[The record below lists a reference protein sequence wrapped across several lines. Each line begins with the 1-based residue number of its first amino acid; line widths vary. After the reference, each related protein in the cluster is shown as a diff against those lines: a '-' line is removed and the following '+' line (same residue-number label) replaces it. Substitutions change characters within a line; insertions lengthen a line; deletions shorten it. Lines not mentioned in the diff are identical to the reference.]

1 MTASGSPSDF
11 PPSDFPPS
19 DFPASDFPLLIKS
32 LLRTPLQIAPEVEI
46 VSDGLMRYSYRAF
59 EGRLHRLAAG
69 LARHG
74 IGAGNVVAVMDWD
87 THRYFEAF
95 FAVPMMGAV
104 LHTVNVRLAPSQIA
118 YTIDHAEDDVIL
130 VHTDFLPL
138 LAEVM
143 PHVKREVRLILL
155 RDDPAVEADTEF
167 SFITSYDAMMQEEG
181 DSFGF
186 PDFDETTRA
195 TTFYTTGTTGDPK
208 AVAYSHR
215 QLVLHSMGILA
226 GFGPM
231 ETANR
236 LHRGDVYMPITPM
249 FHVHAW
255 GFPYAATLL
264 GIKQVYAGRYTPDKL
279 LRLIAEEGATFT
291 HCVPTILQMLLAA
304 PAAADTDLTRLK
316 MVIGGSAL
324 PRGLAEAAMARGID
338 IYAGYGLSETCPVL
352 SYAVLSP
359 GEEDDV
365 AARVKTGR
373 PLPLVDLR
381 VVDED
386 MVAQPRDGASTGE
399 VVVRAPWLTAEYV
412 KNPEA
417 TAELWRGGYM
427 HTGDVGHIDEGGSL
441 MITDRM
447 KDVIKS
453 GGEWVSSLALES
465 LASAVEGVV
474 EVAAI
479 GVPDLKWGERPM
491 LLIVAAEGVDHSSV
505 ETAISSVFAEAV
517 AAGGLSRWAVP
528 EDIRFVSEIAK
539 TSVGKIDKKAL
550 RAALR

>member
-1 MTASGSPSDF
+1 MQSGA
-11 PPSDFPPS
+11 
-19 DFPASDFPLLIKS
+19 PADFPLLINS
-32 LLRTPLQIAPEVEI
+32 LLRTPLQIASGAEI
-46 VSDGLMRYSYRAF
+46 VSDGLIRYNYRDF
-59 EGRLHRLAAG
+59 EERVNRFAAG
-69 LARHG
+69 LAAYG
-74 IGAGNVVAVMDWD
+74 IGPGQVVAVMDWD

-104 LHTVNVRLAPSQIA
+104 LHTVNIRLAPAQIA
-118 YTIDHAEDDVIL
+118 YTIDHAEDDVML
-130 VHTDFLPL
+130 VHADFLPL
-138 LAEVM
+138 LSEVM
-143 PHVKREVRLILL
+143 KLVTRKVRLVLL
-155 RDDPAVEADTEF
+155 RDDASAQPESDLA
-167 SFITSYDAMMQEEG
+167 FITSYDEMMEQAP
-181 DSFGF
+181 DGF
-186 PDFDETTRA
+186 EFQDFDENTRA

-208 AVAYSHR
+208 AVAFSHR

-291 HCVPTILQMLLAA
+291 HCVPTILQMLLTA
-304 PAAADTDLTRLK
+304 PEAEETDLTRLK
-316 MVIGGSAL
+316 MVVGGSAL
-324 PRGLAEAAMARGID
+324 PRGLAEAARARGID

-352 SYAVLSP
+352 SFAVLSP

-365 AARVKTGR
+365 EARIKTGR

-381 VVDED
+381 IVDED
-386 MVAQPRDGASTGE
+386 MVMQPHDGTSTGE
-399 VVVRAPWLTAEYV
+399 VVVRAPWLTSEYL

-427 HTGDVGHIDEGGSL
+427 HTGDVGHIDKEGSL

-465 LASAVEGVV
+465 LASTVEGVV

-479 GVPDLKWGERPM
+479 GVSDPKWGERPV
-491 LLIVAAEGVDHSSV
+491 LLIVAAGGVDQTAV
-505 ETAISSVFAEAV
+505 ETAINGVFDEAV
-517 AAGGLSRWAVP
+517 SAGGLSRWAVP
-528 EDIRFVSEIAK
+528 EEIRFVSEIAK

-550 RAALR
+550 RVVLN

>member
-1 MTASGSPSDF
+1 MTAPNSP
-11 PPSDFPPS
+11 
-19 DFPASDFPLLIKS
+19 SDFPLLIKS
-32 LLRTPLQIAPEVEI
+32 LLRTPLQTAPDVEI

-59 EGRLHRLAAG
+59 EERLHRFAAG

-74 IGAGNVVAVMDWD
+74 IGAGDVVAVMDWD

-104 LHTVNVRLAPSQIA
+104 LHTVNVRLAPAQIA

-143 PHVKREVRLILL
+143 PLVTRKVRLILL
-155 RDDPAVEADTEF
+155 RDDPAVEPDTGLT
-167 SFITSYDAMMQEEG
+167 FITSYDAMMAEG
-181 DSFGF
+181 HDGCTFE
-186 PDFDETTRA
+186 DFDENRRA

-215 QLVLHSMGILA
+215 QLVLHTMGILA

-264 GIKQVYAGRYTPDKL
+264 GIKQVYAGRYTPENL
-279 LRLIAEEGATFT
+279 LRLIAKEGATFT

-304 PAAADTDLTRLK
+304 PQAADTDLSRLK

-324 PRGLAEAAMARGID
+324 PLGLAEAAMARGID

-352 SYAVLSP
+352 SYAVLKP
-359 GEEDDV
+359 GEEGDA

-381 VVDED
+381 IVDEE
-386 MVAQPRDGASTGE
+386 MAEQPRDGASTGE

-412 KNPEA
+412 KNPAA
-417 TAELWRGGYM
+417 TADLWRGGFM
-427 HTGDVGHIDEGGSL
+427 HTGDVGHIDADGSL

-465 LASAVEGVV
+465 LASAVEGVG

-479 GVPDLKWGERPM
+479 GMPDPKWGERPI
-491 LLIVAAEGVDHSSV
+491 LLIVPV
-505 ETAISSVFAEAV
+505 ETADPSAIERAVKAAFAEQV
-517 AAGGLSRWAVP
+517 DDGGLSKWAVP
-528 EDIRFVSEIAK
+528 EEIRFVSEIAK
-539 TSVGKIDKKAL
+539 TSVGKIDKKVL
-550 RAALR
+550 RATLV

>member
-1 MTASGSPSDF
+1 MTATGSP
-11 PPSDFPPS
+11 
-19 DFPASDFPLLIKS
+19 ADFPLLIKS
-32 LLRTPLQIAPEVEI
+32 LLRTPLQTAPDVEI
-46 VSDGLMRYSYRAF
+46 VSDGLMRYSYQAF

-69 LARHG
+69 LSRHG
-74 IGAGNVVAVMDWD
+74 IGAGDVVAVMDWD

-104 LHTVNVRLAPSQIA
+104 LHTVNVRLAPAQIA

-143 PHVKREVRLILL
+143 PHVTREVRLILL
-155 RDDPAVEADTEF
+155 RDDPAVEPDTAF
-167 SFITSYDAMMQEEG
+167 SFITSYDAIMGEADEG
-181 DSFGF
+181 FDF
-186 PDFDETTRA
+186 PDFEENRRA

-215 QLVLHSMGILA
+215 QLVLHTMGVLA

-304 PAAADTDLTRLK
+304 PEAQDTDLSRVK

-352 SYAVLSP
+352 SYAVLKP

-381 VVDED
+381 IVDED
-386 MVAQPRDGASTGE
+386 MQAQPHDGETTGE

-412 KNPEA
+412 KNPQA
-417 TAELWRGGYM
+417 TAALWRGGFM
-427 HTGDVGHIDEGGSL
+427 HTGDVGHIDEDGSL

-465 LASAVEGVV
+465 LASAVEGVG

-479 GVPDLKWGERPM
+479 GVPDPKWGERP
-491 LLIVAAEGVDHSSV
+491 LLLVVAANQADQGEV
-505 ETAISSVFAEAV
+505 ETAVRSAFATAV
-517 AAGGLSRWAVP
+517 MAGELSKWAVP
-528 EDIRFVSEIAK
+528 KEIRFVSEIAK
-539 TSVGKIDKKAL
+539 TSVGKIDKKTL
-550 RAALR
+550 RSDLI

>member
-1 MTASGSPSDF
+1 MTATGSP
-11 PPSDFPPS
+11 
-19 DFPASDFPLLIKS
+19 ADFPLLIKS
-32 LLRTPLQIAPEVEI
+32 LLRTPLQTAPDVEI
-46 VSDGLMRYSYRAF
+46 VSDGLMRYSYQAF

-69 LARHG
+69 LSRHG
-74 IGAGNVVAVMDWD
+74 IGAGDVVAVMDWD

-104 LHTVNVRLAPSQIA
+104 LHTVNVRLAPAQIA

-143 PHVKREVRLILL
+143 PHVTREVRLILL
-155 RDDPAVEADTEF
+155 RDDPAVEPDTAF
-167 SFITSYDAMMQEEG
+167 SFITSYDAIMGEADEG
-181 DSFGF
+181 FDF
-186 PDFDETTRA
+186 PDFEENRRA

-215 QLVLHSMGILA
+215 QLVLHTMGVLA

-304 PAAADTDLTRLK
+304 PEAQDTDLSGVK

-324 PRGLAEAAMARGID
+324 PRGLAKAAMARGID

-352 SYAVLSP
+352 SYAVLKP

-381 VVDED
+381 IVDED
-386 MVAQPRDGASTGE
+386 MQAQPHDGETTGE

-412 KNPEA
+412 KNPQA
-417 TAELWRGGYM
+417 TAALWRGGFM
-427 HTGDVGHIDEGGSL
+427 HTGDVGHIDEDGSL

-465 LASAVEGVV
+465 LASAVEGVG

-479 GVPDLKWGERPM
+479 GVPDPKWGERP
-491 LLIVAAEGVDHSSV
+491 LLLVVAANQAEQGEV
-505 ETAISSVFAEAV
+505 ETAVRSAFATAV
-517 AAGGLSRWAVP
+517 AAGDLSKWAVP
-528 EDIRFVSEIAK
+528 KEIRFVSEIAK
-539 TSVGKIDKKAL
+539 TSVGKIDKKTL
-550 RAALR
+550 RSDLI

>member
-1 MTASGSPSDF
+1 MTATGSP
-11 PPSDFPPS
+11 
-19 DFPASDFPLLIKS
+19 ADFPLLIKS
-32 LLRTPLQIAPEVEI
+32 LLRTPLQTAPDVEI
-46 VSDGLMRYSYRAF
+46 VSDGLMRYSYQAF

-69 LARHG
+69 LSRHG
-74 IGAGNVVAVMDWD
+74 IGAGDVVAVMDWD

-104 LHTVNVRLAPSQIA
+104 LHTVNVRLAPAQIA

-143 PHVKREVRLILL
+143 PHVTREVRLILL
-155 RDDPAVEADTEF
+155 RDDPAVEPDTAF
-167 SFITSYDAMMQEEG
+167 SFITSYDAIMGEADEG
-181 DSFGF
+181 FDF
-186 PDFDETTRA
+186 PDFEENRRA

-215 QLVLHSMGILA
+215 QLVLHTMGVLA

-304 PAAADTDLTRLK
+304 PEAQDTDLSGVK

-324 PRGLAEAAMARGID
+324 PRGLAKAAMARGID

-352 SYAVLSP
+352 SYAVLKP

-381 VVDED
+381 IVDED
-386 MVAQPRDGASTGE
+386 MQAQPHDGETTGE

-412 KNPEA
+412 KNPQA
-417 TAELWRGGYM
+417 TAALWRGGFM
-427 HTGDVGHIDEGGSL
+427 HTGDVGHIDEDGSL

-465 LASAVEGVV
+465 LASAVEGVG

-479 GVPDLKWGERPM
+479 GVPDPKWGERP
-491 LLIVAAEGVDHSSV
+491 LLLVVAANQAEQGEV
-505 ETAISSVFAEAV
+505 ETAVRSAFATAV
-517 AAGGLSRWAVP
+517 MAGELSKWAVP
-528 EDIRFVSEIAK
+528 KEIRFVSEIAK
-539 TSVGKIDKKAL
+539 TSVGKIDKKTL
-550 RAALR
+550 RSDLI

>member
-1 MTASGSPSDF
+1 MTATGSP
-11 PPSDFPPS
+11 
-19 DFPASDFPLLIKS
+19 ADFPLLIKS
-32 LLRTPLQIAPEVEI
+32 LLRTPLQTAPDVEI
-46 VSDGLMRYSYRAF
+46 VSDGLMRYSYQAF

-69 LARHG
+69 LSRHG
-74 IGAGNVVAVMDWD
+74 IGAGDVVAVMDWD

-104 LHTVNVRLAPSQIA
+104 LHTVNVRLAPAQIA

-143 PHVKREVRLILL
+143 PHVTREVRLILL
-155 RDDPAVEADTEF
+155 RDDPAVEPDTAF
-167 SFITSYDAMMQEEG
+167 SFITSYDAIMGEADEG
-181 DSFGF
+181 FDF
-186 PDFDETTRA
+186 PDFEENRRA

-215 QLVLHSMGILA
+215 QLVLHTMGVLA

-304 PAAADTDLTRLK
+304 PEAQDTDLSGVK

-324 PRGLAEAAMARGID
+324 PRGLAKAAMARGID

-352 SYAVLSP
+352 SYAVLKP

-381 VVDED
+381 IVDED
-386 MVAQPRDGASTGE
+386 MQAQPHDGETTGE

-412 KNPEA
+412 KNPQA
-417 TAELWRGGYM
+417 TAALWRGGFM
-427 HTGDVGHIDEGGSL
+427 HTGDVGHIDEDGSL

-465 LASAVEGVV
+465 LASAVEGVGG
-474 EVAAI
+474 VAAI
-479 GVPDLKWGERPM
+479 GVPDPKWGERP
-491 LLIVAAEGVDHSSV
+491 LLLVVAANQAEQGEV
-505 ETAISSVFAEAV
+505 ETAVRSAFATAV
-517 AAGGLSRWAVP
+517 MAGELSKWAVP
-528 EDIRFVSEIAK
+528 KEIRFVSEIAK
-539 TSVGKIDKKAL
+539 TSVGKIDKKTL
-550 RAALR
+550 RSDLI

>member
-1 MTASGSPSDF
+1 MSATGSP
-11 PPSDFPPS
+11 
-19 DFPASDFPLLIKS
+19 ADFPLLIKS
-32 LLRTPLQIAPEVEI
+32 LLRTPLQTARNVEI
-46 VSDGLMRYSYRAF
+46 VSDGLMRYSYQAF
-59 EGRLHRLAAG
+59 NDRLHRLAAG
-69 LARHG
+69 LSRHG
-74 IGAGNVVAVMDWD
+74 IGAGDVVAVMDWD

-104 LHTVNVRLAPSQIA
+104 LHTVNIRLAPAQIA

-143 PHVKREVRLILL
+143 PHVTREVGLILL
-155 RDDPAVEADTEF
+155 RDDPAVQPDSAF
-167 SFITSYDAMMQEEG
+167 SFITSYDAIMG
-181 DSFGF
+181 KADDGFDF
-186 PDFDETTRA
+186 PDFEENRRA

-215 QLVLHSMGILA
+215 QLVLHTMGVLA

-231 ETANR
+231 KTANR
-236 LHRGDVYMPITPM
+236 LHSGDVYMPITPM

-264 GIKQVYAGRYTPDKL
+264 GIKQVYAGRYTPNKL

-304 PAAADTDLTRLK
+304 PEVQNTDLSRVK

-352 SYAVLSP
+352 SYAVLKP

-381 VVDED
+381 IVDED
-386 MVAQPRDGASTGE
+386 MQAQPHDGKTTGE

-412 KNPEA
+412 KNPKA
-417 TAELWRGGYM
+417 TVELWRGGFM
-427 HTGDVGHIDEGGSL
+427 HTGDVGHIDEDGSL

-465 LASAVEGVV
+465 FASAVEGVD

-479 GVPDLKWGERPM
+479 GVPDPKWGERP
-491 LLIVAAEGVDHSSV
+491 LLLVVVAKQADHGQV
-505 ETAISSVFAEAV
+505 ETGLRSAFATAV
-517 AAGGLSRWAVP
+517 ASGELSKWAVP
-528 EDIRFVSEIAK
+528 QAIRFVSEIAK
-539 TSVGKIDKKAL
+539 TSVGKIDKKTL
-550 RAALR
+550 RTELP